1 MPVKLTIGCAV
12 AALLLLI
19 TSGPRLS
26 GLGPQQGTQP
36 PTTKSLKVIPIK
48 YTEPYSGAQMFKEY
62 CASCHGVTGKGD
74 GPAVVFLKA
83 PPPDLR
89 TMAQRNNG
97 KYPAAQVVS
106 MLTFGPGSQAHGD
119 LDMPTWGPMF
129 RSLNPQSHAQVAELR
144 VRNLTGFIE
153 SIQEK

>member
-1 MPVKLTIGCAV
+1 MFRPKRWSMPVKLTIGCAV

-19 TSGPRLS
+19 TSGPALS

-36 PTTKSLKVIPIK
+36 PTTKVLKTIPIK
-48 YTEPYSGAQMFKEY
+48 YTEPDSGAQMFKEY

-89 TMAQRNNG
+89 TMAQRNKG
-97 KYPAAQVVS
+97 KYPAAKVET
-106 MLTFGPGSQAHGD
+106 M
-119 LDMPTWGPMF
+119 
-129 RSLNPQSHAQVAELR
+129 
-144 VRNLTGFIE
+144 
-153 SIQEK
+153 